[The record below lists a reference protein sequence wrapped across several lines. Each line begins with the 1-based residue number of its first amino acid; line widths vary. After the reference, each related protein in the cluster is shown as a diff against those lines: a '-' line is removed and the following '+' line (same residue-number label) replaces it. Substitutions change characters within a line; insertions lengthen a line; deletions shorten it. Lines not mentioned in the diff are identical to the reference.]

1 MLAYLAT
8 KEQFLSDAAGIEDVI
23 RDAVHD
29 QLGLTIQKDSSEYK
43 SWQNSLGNAMF
54 HVLNSPSIPNDMGV
68 AIEYRLKGRR
78 QRIDV
83 MLSGFDA
90 TGARSVAVIELKQWS
105 TILASDLPDHV
116 LTWVGHGDQD
126 LPHPSYQAWSYSRLL
141 SDFYEVVTSEP
152 IVMSPCAYVHNCVD
166 DSVLR
171 GSAMSDLMSRAPV
184 FIKGEHLDLQRF
196 IIDAVPKGDGG
207 EGLRRI
213 DESAIAPSKQ
223 LVEVLNSMLQG
234 HEEFVLIDE
243 QKTAFE
249 SIMEFVSS
257 VPVGQRQSLI
267 VQGGPGTGKSVIAI
281 NALVKLLGKGLNVRY
296 VTKNAAPRGVYKA
309 KLQKRSKKADI
320 SSLFVSSDAFY
331 EVEKDSYDVLLVDEA
346 HRLVKNSGLY
356 GNLGDNQV
364 AEIIQ
369 AARVSVFFVDE
380 SQRVTWRDI
389 GTMDEIAGWA
399 SLLDSPL
406 DIQSL
411 SAQFRCAGS
420 DEYLRWIDS
429 ALQLQNH
436 PVVDLTATDYD
447 IRVVD
452 SPSEL
457 RDLIFERNKVNN
469 TSRLL
474 AGYCWDWV
482 SKKDPSAPDIVFP
495 GTDFS
500 MQWNLTKDGSTWM
513 ISPKSVNEVGC
524 IHTCQGLE
532 GDYMGVIIGDDLIV
546 RGGEVLTNPDAR
558 AKTDRSLRGWKS
570 ALKADRDSTLSKT
583 DGLIRNT
590 YRTLL
595 TRGMKGTYI
604 YCSDPETREFFKRE
618 LEEARR
624 GSAVS
629 VKG

>member
-8 KEQFLSDAAGIEDVI
+8 KEQFLLDAAGIEDVI
-23 RDAVHD
+23 REAVRD
-29 QLGLTIQKDSSEYK
+29 QLGLTIKKDSSEYR

-54 HVLNSPSIPNDMGV
+54 HVLNSPSIPSDVGV

-90 TGARSVAVIELKQWS
+90 VGSRSVAVIELKQWS

-116 LTWVGHGDQD
+116 LTWVGQGDQD
-126 LPHPSYQAWSYSRLL
+126 LPHPSYQAWSYARLL
-141 SDFYEVVTSEP
+141 SDFYEVVTEEP
-152 IVMSPCAYVHNCVD
+152 ILMSPCAYVHNCVD

-171 GSAMSDLMSRAPV
+171 GPAMNELMERAPV
-184 FIKGEHLDLQRF
+184 FIKGEHLNLRDF
-196 IIDAVPKGDGG
+196 IIEAVPRGDGG

-243 QKTAFE
+243 QKTAYE
-249 SIMEFVSS
+249 SIMEFVSA

-281 NALVKLLGKGLNVRY
+281 NALVKLLQKGLNVRY

-309 KLQKRSKKADI
+309 KLQKRSKGADI

-331 EVEKDSYDVLLVDEA
+331 DVEKDSYDVLLVDEA

-399 SLLDSPL
+399 QLLDSPL
-406 DIQSL
+406 EVQRL

-420 DEYLRWIDS
+420 DEYLRWVDS
-429 ALQLQNH
+429 VLQLHDH
-436 PVVDLTATDYD
+436 PVTDLAGTDYD
-447 IRVVD
+447 VRVVD
-452 SPSEL
+452 SPSVL

-482 SKKDPSAPDIVFP
+482 SKKDPTAHDIVFP
-495 GTDFS
+495 GTDFA

-513 ISPKSVNEVGC
+513 ISPNSVNEVGC

-532 GDYMGVIIGDDLIV
+532 GDYMGVIIGDDLVV
-546 RGGEVLTNPDAR
+546 RGGEVVTNPDAR
-558 AKTDRSLRGWKS
+558 ASTDRSLRGWKS
-570 ALKADRDSTLSKT
+570 AMKFDRVGTLAKADE
-583 DGLIRNT
+583 LIRNT

-604 YCSDPETREFFKRE
+604 YCSDPETREFLKRE
-618 LEEARR
+618 LNASRR
-624 GSAVS
+624 GATSESEV
-629 VKG
+629 